1 MMEIH
6 SLKFIL
12 YSFVFFSSSLK
23 KIQQQQRQYQQ
34 ENILQHNT
42 SMSKFY
48 NLGFLPDTEA

>member
-1 MMEIH
+1 MEIH